1 MSPGPEGP
9 PGQPDADRAL
19 APALRAILA
28 DRGALAGRLTLL
40 ALLLAPIGFW
50 LIRPSV
56 GVLAAAGLLLPALAR
71 RTAFW
76 LVLAALAALRVVW
89 DWPLSDNHAYLL
101 ALWCLALGLACG
113 AAAPGPVLA
122 SSARWLVGLTFAL
135 ATLQKAV
142 ISPDYLDDTF
152 FRWALAVDERFEDL
166 GLLLGR
172 DAEALERTRALLEAE
187 PGETPDETAAFV
199 ETPALRAAATAMT
212 WATLLAEGAV
222 ALVFLA
228 PARLRVA
235 WLRDAALLVFCVG
248 TYAVAP
254 VAGFGWLL
262 LAMGVAQGR
271 GPRALAGYLAAFALL
286 LFYREIPWVRLLL

>member
-1 MSPGPEGP
+1 M
-9 PGQPDADRAL
+9 
-19 APALRAILA
+19 PALRAILA

-166 GLLLGR
+166 GILLGR